1 MQTNLE
7 INISNNRNKINF
19 FVRNRKTIL
28 EQINLWIP
36 LILSIP
42 LMIIEMVAMFYTKL
56 HLPIGYKWY
65 VFFCAAIVIFYFG
78 KAYYLWCF
86 HEIFKLKKIGMSTL
100 ITISTWLSFFYS
112 AYILISETIQYSHA
126 IAPSHIMTFFEIGA
140 TIIAIVNLGEFIS
153 MKIKSKSQK
162 DIDQIFKLQ
171 VAKSLK
177 FDEKSK
183 SYIEIDTKDLQIDDL
198 IQIHKG
204 SKIPIDG
211 IVTQNNTEVDESL
224 LTGEA
229 LPVAKKINDKVI
241 SSSIN
246 IGSPFILRVS
256 TNFNDSFIQKIIQNV
271 KSMEDSKTKSSKIVD
286 NVSKWFTPII
296 LLCGLLAFLLQMFVP
311 DILSLSNG
319 SGLFGNVNLE
329 GFNEPWERG
338 LYFFI
343 ATISI
348 ACPCA
353 IGIAAPIAI
362 LVGVGK
368 GAKNGILFSNAE
380 TFEKIKKINVI
391 AFDKTGTLTEG
402 KLRVEHFYGNPNNL
416 NIILKI
422 EQNSLHPLAKSLVK
436 YCLEKG
442 TIASS
447 KNMKINEVAGIGLFA
462 NNDEYLM
469 CSMKHAIK
477 KKYKVHETIK
487 NFYDDI
493 LSKINHE
500 SFFRTLIVFVE
511 KNVIL
516 NIIVFQDEIR
526 ADAKK
531 IIYAMQKKRIEICI
545 ISGDNKNNVKYVA
558 NSLGIEKYFYEIK
571 PEEKASIIKDMQIE
585 NKHVAYVGDGINDLI
600 ALQQADLSFSMTHDN
615 EAAKS
620 IADINLIDLNIAN
633 IYKSIYLT
641 KQTRW
646 AIITNLLWAFGYN
659 IVVIPLAIL
668 GFIPA
673 IVGVYIMAISDITV
687 NLNSLIF
694 KVMKVKKIK

>member
-1 MQTNLE
+1 MSTAPSCH
-7 INISNNRNKINF
+7 ISDNKNKINLF
-19 FVRNRKTIL
+19 NIKRKTII

-36 LILSIP
+36 LLLSIP
-42 LMIIEMVAMFYTKL
+42 LMIIEMIAMFYSKL
-56 HLPIGYKWY
+56 HLPIEYKWY
-65 VFFCAAIVIFYFG
+65 VFVCAAIVIFYFG
-78 KAYYLWCF
+78 RTYYLWCF

-112 AYILISETIQYSHA
+112 TYILISETIQYAHSV
-126 IAPSHIMTFFEIGA
+126 PQQHIMTFFEIGA

-153 MKIKSKSQK
+153 MKIKSRSQK

-171 VAKSLK
+171 VDKSLK
-177 FDEKSK
+177 FNDKSK
-183 SYIEIDTKDLQIDDL
+183 SFIEVETKDLEIGDL

-204 SKIPIDG
+204 AKIPIDG

-229 LPVAKKINDKVI
+229 LPVIKNINDKVI

-246 IGSPFILRVS
+246 IGAPFILRVS
-256 TNFNDSFIQKIIQNV
+256 TKFNDSFIQKIIHNV

-286 NVSKWFTPII
+286 KVSKWFTPII
-296 LLCGLLAFLLQMFVP
+296 LLCGVLAFLLQMFVP
-311 DILSLSNG
+311 NILSLSNG

-402 KLRVEHFYGNPNNL
+402 KLKVEHFYGDKSNL
-416 NIILKI
+416 DIILKI
-422 EQNSLHPLAKSLVK
+422 EQNSLHPLAKSLVQ
-436 YCLEKG
+436 YCEEKKV
-442 TIASS
+442 IVSA
-447 KNMKINEVAGIGLFA
+447 KKLIINEIAGIGLLA
-462 NNDEYLM
+462 NNNQYIV
-469 CSMKHAIK
+469 CSLKYAIEQRYKIANQIK
-477 KKYKVHETIK
+477 KDFDSLMK
-487 NFYDDI
+487 
-493 LSKINHE
+493 SINDE

-511 KNVIL
+511 KDIIL
-516 NIIVFQDEIR
+516 NIIVFQDNIR
-526 ADAKK
+526 SDAKK
-531 IIYAMQKKRIEICI
+531 IISALQKKRIEICI
-545 ISGDNKNNVKYVA
+545 ISGDNQNNVKYVA
-558 NSLGIEKYFYEIK
+558 NTLGIEKYFFEVK
-571 PEEKASIIKDMQIE
+571 PEEKASIIKNMQLE

-633 IYKSIYLT
+633 IYKTIYLT

-659 IVVIPLAIL
+659 IAVVPLAIL

-694 KVMKVKKIK
+694 KAIKVKKIK